1 MDFGQ
6 LIQSANA
13 TTDKDK
19 TGIALYYLDAKKNQA
34 PVKPKQIR
42 EVLEESRAQVN
53 LDNVSS
59 YPSQIADEGL
69 AVKRNGGYLLTP
81 EGEEHFRELYD
92 VEAAN
97 NPRND
102 DFITTGYESDMFYS
116 SLISDINKTYQ
127 TRIYDATLVLSRK
140 LFESLIIDI
149 LRGHYGNQ
157 NIRMFFNP
165 DRGEYHSFAKLI
177 NKLES
182 NIEDFKHYSL
192 KLDQEFINKV
202 NEFRVDANTSA
213 HSIEVDVSENEIE
226 SKSEE
231 ATYIARILLNVWE
244 KVKIAN

>member
-1 MDFGQ
+1 
-6 LIQSANA
+6 
-13 TTDKDK
+13 
-19 TGIALYYLDAKKNQA
+19 
-34 PVKPKQIR
+34 
-42 EVLEESRAQVN
+42 
-53 LDNVSS
+53 
-59 YPSQIADEGL
+59 
-69 AVKRNGGYLLTP
+69 
-81 EGEEHFRELYD
+81 
-92 VEAAN
+92 
-97 NPRND
+97 
-102 DFITTGYESDMFYS
+102 MFYS

-182 NIEDFKHYSL
+182 NIGDFKHYSL

-213 HSIEVDVSENEIE
+213 HSIEVDISENEIE